1 MSDNV
6 HFIILCP
13 TLHFF
18 FTGDPGDSFGKY
30 HNGMMFS
37 TKDADNDN
45 GGRHCAVLYKGAW
58 WYNDCH
64 RSNLNAHYLPGN
76 HTSYSDG
83 VNWDTWKG
91 EYYSL
96 KMTEMKI
103 RPPSF

>member
-1 MSDNV
+1 MYTVSKPIYIF
-6 HFIILCP
+6 FI
-13 TLHFF
+13 
-18 FTGDPGDSFGKY
+18 PGDAGDSLDKE
-30 HNGMMFS
+30 NGMMFS
-37 TKDADNDN
+37 TKDADNDS